1 MINLAI
7 NNLDISTLLS
17 YGAIGLSCIL
27 ALSSYFLLR
36 KEQNKEIPNRQM
48 LNSIYFFMIFSLLL
62 SIGSFIKESKEMEVN
77 SLKES
82 NTAKLKSARSI
93 LEDLLNDKSG
103 KINRL
108 SELNFNDSS
117 SYHQTLS
124 YIIEDLHGLD
134 STITNII
141 SDLDVK

>member
-1 MINLAI
+1 
-7 NNLDISTLLS
+7 
-17 YGAIGLSCIL
+17 
-27 ALSSYFLLR
+27 
-36 KEQNKEIPNRQM
+36 
-48 LNSIYFFMIFSLLL
+48 
-62 SIGSFIKESKEMEVN
+62 MEVN